1 MPKDLK
7 CVEGR
12 VGINSVHNT
21 ADFVHNTETNN
32 GFVFSTT
39 SIAFT
44 PQDNSY
50 LEKVSIPLYLFC
62 ICNILPTTFLW
73 CVCLMKKHQFREHLY
88 YYFITSAM
96 YFRYL

>member
-21 ADFVHNTETNN
+21 DDFVHNTKTNN

-44 PQDNSY
+44 PQDNSD
-50 LEKVSIPLYLFC
+50 LENVSIPLYSVSAAFF
-62 ICNILPTTFLW
+62 LPRFFG
-73 CVCLMKKHQFREHLY
+73 V
-88 YYFITSAM
+88 SV
-96 YFRYL
+96 